1 MTHVL
6 VLSPSSSPRS
16 CPHHYLLQSNNRDE
30 EWEEAQRN
38 GELKDDTM
46 AREGWGQ
53 DHGETMGKRHLAS
66 SLRDSRE
73 AGELV
78 RGGAPSSGKD
88 NKEVTGFLFKM
99 V

>member
-1 MTHVL
+1 M
-6 VLSPSSSPRS
+6 
-16 CPHHYLLQSNNRDE
+16 
-30 EWEEAQRN
+30 
-38 GELKDDTM
+38 
-46 AREGWGQ
+46 
-53 DHGETMGKRHLAS
+53 GETMGKRRLAS